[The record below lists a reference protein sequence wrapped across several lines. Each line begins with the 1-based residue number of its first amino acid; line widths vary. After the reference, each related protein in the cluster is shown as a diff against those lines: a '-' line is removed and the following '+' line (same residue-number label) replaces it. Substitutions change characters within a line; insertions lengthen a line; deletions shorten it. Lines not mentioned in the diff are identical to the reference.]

1 MSKENKNRVVD
12 YICTV
17 IGNTAAIGAG
27 LSLYNGDMTLVA
39 AISAALF
46 ILGLLI
52 AWRCK

>member
-1 MSKENKNRVVD
+1 MDRENKRRVVD

-27 LSLYNGDMTLVA
+27 LSLYNGDMTMVA
-39 AISAALF
+39 AVSAALF
-46 ILGLLI
+46 VLGLLI

>member
-1 MSKENKNRVVD
+1 LEKANKSRVVD

-27 LSLYNGDMTLVA
+27 LSLYNGDLTMVA
-39 AISAALF
+39 AVSAALF
-46 ILGLLI
+46 ILGLLV